1 MSFTRIINGIKYLE
15 LHNDNNFKLLS
26 LEDNV
31 YFTLRDI
38 FLNISSLDYVMEA
51 NRFNTEITRDIS
63 YEERKSDFQYTNV
76 LNDKLFV
83 DKLNFWLNNIYKACF
98 EFDTEPDE
106 RADDEEKYCYYNMKN
121 LIRFDDWWNQFEE
134 LKVLIKQRLDEL
146 N

>member
-1 MSFTRIINGIKYLE
+1 MSFTRIINDIKYLH

-51 NRFNTEITRDIS
+51 NGFNTEITGGIS
-63 YEERKSDFQYTNV
+63 YEERKSDFKYTDS
-76 LNDKLFV
+76 LNHKLFV
-83 DKLNFWLNNIYKACF
+83 DRLYFWLNNIYKACF
-98 EFDTEPDE
+98 EFEELDDK
-106 RADDEEKYCYYNMKN
+106 ADDEEKEWYYDTKR
-121 LIRFDDWWNQFEE
+121 LIKFHDWWIQFEE
-134 LKVLIKQRLDEL
+134 LKNLIKYRLEEL